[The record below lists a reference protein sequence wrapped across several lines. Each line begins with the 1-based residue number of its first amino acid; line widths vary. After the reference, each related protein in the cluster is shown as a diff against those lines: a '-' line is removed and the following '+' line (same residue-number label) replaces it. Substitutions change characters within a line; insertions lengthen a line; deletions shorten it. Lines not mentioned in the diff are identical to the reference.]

1 MYCCQEWGREGG
13 DLWWCHSLWLGVLP
27 VCPPLTVSQPFCV
40 ILSTSHEL
48 QIPLS
53 HSAHF
58 LVNLSEP
65 FCPLFGQPLWAILS
79 TFWSTSLS
87 HSVHFLVNL
96 SEPFN
101 PLFGQPLSAILSTFG
116 QPLWAILLQVSVNL
130 SELFCSLPS
139 FCQPLWTIL
148 STFKF
153 LSTSL
158 SHSVHFLFSVHLP
171 VSVNLSDSELF
182 CPLPSFCQS
191 MGKKSSNY
199 PSTEETANVL
209 TISTACLALSVTAN
223 IILSQAAI
231 V

>member
-65 FCPLFGQPLWAILS
+65 FCPLFGQPLWAIQS

-87 HSVHFLVNL
+87 HPVHFW
-96 SEPFN
+96 
-101 PLFGQPLSAILSTFG
+101 STSPSHSITSFC
-116 QPLWAILLQVSVNL
+116 QPLWAILFTSQFLSTSLNHSVHFQVSVNF
-130 SELFCSLPS
+130 SEPFCSLPIFCPPPS
-139 FCQPLWTIL
+139 FCQPLWLWAIL
-148 STFKF
+148 ST
-153 LSTSL
+153 S
-158 SHSVHFLFSVHLP
+158 
-171 VSVNLSDSELF
+171 
-182 CPLPSFCQS
+182 
-191 MGKKSSNY
+191 
-199 PSTEETANVL
+199 
-209 TISTACLALSVTAN
+209 
-223 IILSQAAI
+223 
-231 V
+231 